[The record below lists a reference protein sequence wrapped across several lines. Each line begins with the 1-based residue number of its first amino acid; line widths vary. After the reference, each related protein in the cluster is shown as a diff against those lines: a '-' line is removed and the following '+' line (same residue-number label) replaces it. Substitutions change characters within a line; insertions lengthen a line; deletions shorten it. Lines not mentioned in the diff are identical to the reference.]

1 MNLLSTASLKF
12 VLCFSQEYV
21 AKVEQDIARL
31 TKSVECKHNARVS
44 AEEKLEEI
52 EQTLTNLTQENTSL
66 QTKVSEMD
74 KVWGAKLEEAQNKL
88 QAAETELSTL
98 KQMITHMLT
107 AVFGESAHIF
117 LCTNSSVSCVLYL
130 WKD

>member
-1 MNLLSTASLKF
+1 M
-12 VLCFSQEYV
+12 
-21 AKVEQDIARL
+21 
-31 TKSVECKHNARVS
+31 ECEHNARVS

-88 QAAETELSTL
+88 QATETELSTL
-98 KQMITHMLT
+98 RQMITHMLT
-107 AVFGESAHIF
+107 AVFGKFS
-117 LCTNSSVSCVLYL
+117 T
-130 WKD
+130 

>member
-1 MNLLSTASLKF
+1 M
-12 VLCFSQEYV
+12 
-21 AKVEQDIARL
+21 
-31 TKSVECKHNARVS
+31 ECEHNARVT

-52 EQTLTNLTQENTSL
+52 EQTLTNLTQENASL

-88 QAAETELSTL
+88 QASKTELSTL

-107 AVFGESAHIF
+107 AVIGKFSICFFFVLTCLCLVCCTCGKANLSF
-117 LCTNSSVSCVLYL
+117 LCSQGNMLVVSPRNFRRS
-130 WKD
+130 